1 MNAERQARP
10 KAGAQRTLEGVA
22 CRVEPVVTHP
32 APSQTRTCAMH
43 AYGSSSRASAT
54 LRSPL
59 TCWGQGWCAHSL
71 SPGSCPWDTLP
82 GGRLSRGPLGS
93 HCPTCTG
100 TLRRYDCRPAL
111 RGALASPIPGLLPW
125 LAGSPQGAWPGWQPP
140 DPARALGH
148 PVPQSG
154 DKTRRPPA
162 LPRSRAPNN
171 WTGSGSP
178 GRDDPRSGLAGPR
191 LNRSITSGDCVMGM
205 LPHPPLKTARE
216 RQPARSPHSCCR
228 PPYMHDP
235 ILVWNIAHRV
245 AKYICTF
252 YNISY

>member
-1 MNAERQARP
+1 MNDERQARP
-10 KAGAQRTLEGVA
+10 LSGAQRTLEGVA

-82 GGRLSRGPLGS
+82 GGRLPSRGSLGP

-111 RGALASPIPGLLPW
+111 LGALRLALASPIPGLLPW
-125 LAGSPQGAWPGWQPP
+125 LVGSPQDAWPGWQLP

-162 LPRSRAPNN
+162 LPSSPSGDLLRSQTPVGSSTRALARPGRRPSRACTPSAY
-171 WTGSGSP
+171 TTTLP
-178 GRDDPRSGLAGPR
+178 ISGLNDAAGLLAPPS
-191 LNRSITSGDCVMGM
+191 SIR
-205 LPHPPLKTARE
+205 PLTGRHAGSFLTGWLGVH
-216 RQPARSPHSCCR
+216 QVGLAP
-228 PPYMHDP
+228 
-235 ILVWNIAHRV
+235 
-245 AKYICTF
+245 
-252 YNISY
+252 

>member
-32 APSQTRTCAMH
+32 APSQTRTCAMY

-59 TCWGQGWCAHSL
+59 TCWGQGWRAHSL

-82 GGRLSRGPLGS
+82 GGRLSRGPLGP

-100 TLRRYDCRPAL
+100 TLRCYDCRPAL
-111 RGALASPIPGLLPW
+111 RGALRLALASPIPGLLPW
-125 LAGSPQGAWPGWQPP
+125 LVGSPQDAWPGWQPP

-162 LPRSRAPNN
+162 LPRSRVPPLETCPALRPRWGPRHAPERAQDD
-171 WTGSGSP
+171 GLP
-178 GRDDPRSGLAGPR
+178 GRAPRRLIPQLSPFRGSMTRPACSLHPAPYGPLR
-191 LNRSITSGDCVMGM
+191 GGTRVRS
-205 LPHPPLKTARE
+205 
-216 RQPARSPHSCCR
+216 
-228 PPYMHDP
+228 
-235 ILVWNIAHRV
+235 
-245 AKYICTF
+245 
-252 YNISY
+252 

>member
-1 MNAERQARP
+1 VGRLGLTAP
-10 KAGAQRTLEGVA
+10 
-22 CRVEPVVTHP
+22 P
-32 APSQTRTCAMH
+32 APVRCA
-43 AYGSSSRASAT
+43 AT
-54 LRSPL
+54 TAAL
-59 TCWGQGWCAHSL
+59 
-71 SPGSCPWDTLP
+71 
-82 GGRLSRGPLGS
+82 LG
-93 HCPTCTG
+93 
-100 TLRRYDCRPAL
+100 AL
-111 RGALASPIPGLLPW
+111 RLALASPIPGLLPW
-125 LAGSPQGAWPGWQPP
+125 LVGSPQDAWPGWQPP

-235 ILVWNIAHRV
+235 ILVWNVAHRV

-252 YNISY
+252 YNISYQGQSFFLMSPAPPKPLSIHLGLSFVILKPHSCGSRGSLKFLAR